1 MDRFPAELD
10 DLLNRRGR
18 RLLADPPQLES
29 LIARRQ
35 TPILFFES
43 VIDAGVASECIRL
56 RRMHVPIPR
65 EALTEMTTN

>member
-18 RLLADPPQLES
+18 RLFSDPPQLES

-35 TPILFFES
+35 TPILFFEG
-43 VIDAGVASECIRL
+43 VIDPGVAAECVRL
-56 RRMHVPIPR
+56 LRAKRSP
-65 EALTEMTTN
+65 A